1 MCTLSIIPLKNG
13 YRVVC
18 NRDESRGRP
27 PATPPAWRA
36 LPGAGGLRAVWPTD
50 TQAGG
55 TWIASGEHGLTL
67 ALLNLN
73 LEGVHGP
80 SRGAVSRGLVIPAL
94 LAQGHAADAI
104 AALRKLDLDR
114 FAAFRLVAID
124 GGQGRECVV
133 EARWNRAEL
142 LVQSHGASP
151 ACFASSGLGD
161 ELVLPRLE
169 LFRTIVVSGGC
180 DARAQDGFHDHVWPD
195 RPEVSVRMS
204 RAEARTVSRTSVT
217 VETDPQLHRG
227 GSGRW
232 RVAMDYHPV
241 QESGEE
247 AATA

>member
-1 MCTLSIIPLKNG
+1 MCTLSVISLKNG

-27 PATPPAWRA
+27 PATPPAWRS
-36 LPGAGGLRAVWPTD
+36 LPGSGSLRAIWPTD

-73 LEGVHGP
+73 LAGVAAPGRH
-80 SRGAVSRGLVIPAL
+80 AVSRGLVIPAL
-94 LAQGHAADAI
+94 LAQGHAEEAMN
-104 AALRKLDLDR
+104 ALRKLDLER

-124 GGQGRECVV
+124 RLESGERVL
-133 EARWNRAEL
+133 EARWDRSAL
-142 LVQSHGASP
+142 KVFAHDGAP

-161 ELVLPRLE
+161 ELVVPRLE
-169 LFRTIVVSGGC
+169 LFREMVVRPGAS
-180 DARAQDGFHDHVWPD
+180 AAAQDLFHDHVWAN
-195 RPEVSVRMS
+195 RPEISVRMS

-217 VETDPQLHRG
+217 VEADPLKP
-227 GSGRW
+227 GRR
-232 RVAMDYHPV
+232 RVSMEYHPV